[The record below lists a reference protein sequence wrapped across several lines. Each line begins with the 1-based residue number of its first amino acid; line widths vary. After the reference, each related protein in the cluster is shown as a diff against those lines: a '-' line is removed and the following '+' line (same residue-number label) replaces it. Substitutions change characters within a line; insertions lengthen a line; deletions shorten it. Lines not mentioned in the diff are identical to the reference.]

1 MVSVLAVNYLS
12 LHKSV
17 QLFSIPP
24 WFLLSSPLHWF
35 LIGFRT
41 WLVRLTTDL
50 ICSPACLFKMFSPMH
65 LKIDISRPQ
74 ISAANT
80 SSSPLRVRA
89 LCKTPFAG
97 RQLQRCAHSQHHSL
111 PLPMQP
117 QALCGGS
124 FAAAA
129 PRAPLCCSRSSVPGN
144 VEVFILRGYC
154 QRSSL
159 IANGLESASS
169 FPSDHILLFINA
181 EQTYLVSIYIFPPH
195 FHFFFQFQPRRKVYI
210 TATIDFSLNISTC

>member
-12 LHKSV
+12 LRKSV

-24 WFLLSSPLHWF
+24 WFLLSSLLHWF

-50 ICSPACLFKMFSPMH
+50 LCSPACLFKMFSPMH

-80 SSSPLRVRA
+80 SSSPLRVRV

-97 RQLQRCAHSQHHSL
+97 TQLQCCAHSQHHSL
-111 PLPMQP
+111 PLPTQP
-117 QALCGGS
+117 QALCSGS
-124 FAAAA
+124 FTAAA
-129 PRAPLCCSRSSVPGN
+129 PCAPLCCSSSPVPGN
-144 VEVFILRGYC
+144 VEVFILRGSC
-154 QRSSL
+154 QGSSL

-169 FPSDHILLFINA
+169 FPSDHILLFLNA
-181 EQTYLVSIYIFPPH
+181 EQTYLVSIYIFFPLI
-195 FHFFFQFQPRRKVYI
+195 FFFFFP
-210 TATIDFSLNISTC
+210 ISAKKKGLYYC